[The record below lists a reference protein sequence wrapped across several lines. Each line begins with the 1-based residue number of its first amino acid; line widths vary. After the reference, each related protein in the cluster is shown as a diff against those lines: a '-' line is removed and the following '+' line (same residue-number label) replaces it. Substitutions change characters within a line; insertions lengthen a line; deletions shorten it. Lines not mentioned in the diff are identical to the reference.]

1 MKRILHVG
9 CGSKANQLPPIYRG
23 YQETRLDSNRLLE
36 PDIVASIV
44 AMPMVEDQTYDT
56 VLASHVLE
64 HCYFHEAAMALKEF
78 FRVLKPMG
86 TVDIRVPDLASIGG
100 KLALDESAN
109 AIYATAAFGLIA
121 PLDMIYGHRG
131 MVGGGDMWMA
141 HKSGYTASYLKHML
155 SVAGFDD
162 VEADIRTTQ
171 YELRIVGLRTRSIF
185 DKGGPGDGLEN
196 TANTAA
202 QCLLK

>member
-9 CGSKANQLPPIYRG
+9 CGSKANELPPIYRG
-23 YQETRLDSNRLLE
+23 YQETRLDSNAMVD

-44 AMPMVEDQTYDT
+44 SMPMVESEQFDV

-64 HCYFHEAAMALKEF
+64 HCHFHEVAMALKEF
-78 FRVLKPMG
+78 CRVLKPKG
-86 TVDIRVPDLASIGG
+86 FADIRVPDLQSIGG
-100 KLALDESAN
+100 RLALDEAGNALYNSAQ
-109 AIYATAAFGLIA
+109 GMIA

-131 MVGGGDMWMA
+131 QVGAGNTFMA
-141 HKSGYTASYLKHML
+141 HKSGFTTSVLKFFM
-155 SVAGFDD
+155 SMAGFDD
-162 VEADIRTTQ
+162 VVCDTKAVPF
-171 YELRIVGLRTRSIF
+171 ELRGTGTRTPSIF

-196 TANTAA
+196 TAKTAA